1 MTRWESLHVEM
12 RVVALFL
19 LLEREN
25 MTDRQILGNIK
36 QAIITRPDDLVAY
49 DDYFQLQRLIS
60 ENEGVRGTIADNL
73 FLRNELQK
81 LIQRKPTTDKVIE
94 GHELLKKTYLYT
106 AKEIFADYMIYLEW
120 NRPPQ
125 ERFFLPRIHVMGKIA
140 KQIQRLA
147 DDELDELF
155 FSLPPRVGKT
165 TLIMFLMTWLIGR
178 DSERSNLYSAFSD
191 KITASFYNGVLEV
204 IQDPQTYLWHEIFPQ
219 QQIVQTNG
227 KDETLNID
235 RKKRYPSLTARS
247 LYGTLNGSCDCNGFM
262 IADDLLGGIEEAMSP
277 DRLLS
282 AWEKTDNNLI
292 PRCKEQAKLCWVGTR
307 WAENDPIGKR
317 LSTLQSDGR
326 FRDRR
331 FLVINTPALNEKGE
345 SNFHYAY
352 GVGFSTTFY
361 QQRKASFEQNDD
373 SASWEAQYMGQPV
386 ERSGR
391 LFDPSE
397 MKFWNGELPDT
408 GLVRKFMAIDPAFG
422 GGDYVAAPI
431 AYQYEDGSVYIV
443 DVVYS
448 NCDKKIT
455 QPMIAEKIVRWNL
468 QAAQF
473 EANAS
478 TASYAEKVE
487 ELVQAR
493 KYKLNISYKAAPT
506 NVAKQVRIF
515 DKAPEI
521 KQFFFLEGSK
531 RTNEYEQ
538 FMNNVHAFQING
550 NNKHD
555 DAPDSLAQLVDMMI
569 ATGTNVHVIKRIF

>member
-1 MTRWESLHVEM
+1 MKD
-12 RVVALFL
+12 RVVL
-19 LLEREN
+19 
-25 MTDRQILGNIK
+25 DNIK
-36 QAIITRPDDLVAY
+36 SAILTNPDDLVAY
-49 DDYFQLQRLIS
+49 EDYFQLLRLIS
-60 ENEGVRGTIADNL
+60 ETEGVRATAKDN
-73 FLRNELQK
+73 FWLRGELQK
-81 LIQRKPTTDKVIE
+81 LIQRNVATDQTIE
-94 GHELLKKTYLYT
+94 GHELLKRTYLYT
-106 AKEIFADYMIYLEW
+106 AKEFFDDYMIYLEW
-120 NRPPQ
+120 NRPPE

-140 KQIQRLA
+140 RYIQMLA

-191 KITASFYNGVLEV
+191 KITSSFYNGVLEV
-204 IQDPQTYLWHEIFPQ
+204 INDPCTYLWHDVFPT

-235 RKKRYPSLTARS
+235 RRKRYPSLTARS

-292 PRCKEQAKLCWVGTR
+292 PRCKEQAKMCWVGTR

-317 LSTLQSDGR
+317 LNTLQSDTRFANRR
-326 FRDRR
+326 FR
-331 FLVINTPALNEKGE
+331 VINTPALNDRGE
-345 SNFHYAY
+345 SNFTYAY
-352 GVGFSTTFY
+352 GVGFSTEFY

-373 SASWEAQYMGQPV
+373 TASWEAQYMGQPV

-397 MKFWNGELPDT
+397 MRFWNGELPLET
-408 GLVRKFMAIDPAFG
+408 PVRKFMAIDPAFG

-448 NCDKKIT
+448 NQNKKIT
-455 QPMIAEKIVRWNL
+455 QPMIAEKIVRWGV

-478 TASYAEKVE
+478 TSSYAEKVE
-487 ELVQAR
+487 ELVNGR
-493 KYKLNISYKAAPT
+493 NYKLNITYKAAPT

-538 FMNNVHAFQING
+538 FMNNVHSFQING
-550 NNKHD
+550 QNKHD
-555 DAPDSLAQLVDMMI
+555 DAPDSLSQLVDMMI
-569 ATGTNVHVIKRIF
+569 SSGANVRVIHRIF

>member
-1 MTRWESLHVEM
+1 MGVITRLNTCSGS
-12 RVVALFL
+12 FL
-19 LLEREN
+19 LFREKN
-25 MTDRQILGNIK
+25 MNDRQVLENIK
-36 QAIITRPDDLVAY
+36 QSIIAHPKDIVAY
-49 DDYFQLQRLIS
+49 DDYFQMQRLIG
-60 ENEGVRGTIADNL
+60 EVDGVRATTTDNQW
-73 FLRNELQK
+73 LRNELQK
-81 LIQRKPTTDKVIE
+81 LIQARVSTDCTIE
-94 GHELLKKTYLYT
+94 AHELLKRTYLYT
-106 AKEIFADYMIYLEW
+106 SKEYFSDYMIHLEW

-125 ERFFLPRIHVMGKIA
+125 ERFYLPRIHVMGKIA
-140 KQIQRLA
+140 RYIQMLA

-165 TLIMFLMTWLIGR
+165 TLIMFLVTWLIGR

-204 IQDPQTYLWHEIFPQ
+204 IKDPHTYTWNEIFPQ

-235 RKKRYPSLTARS
+235 RAKRYPSLTARS

-262 IADDLLGGIEEAMSP
+262 IADDLLGGIEEALSP
-277 DRLLS
+277 DRLVS

-307 WAENDPIGKR
+307 WAEGDPIGKR
-317 LSTLQSDGR
+317 LSTLQNDGR
-326 FRDRR
+326 FKDRR
-331 FLVINTPALNEKGE
+331 FRVINTPALNEKGE
-345 SNFHYAY
+345 SNFQYAY

-373 SASWEAQYMGQPV
+373 TASWDAQYMGQPV

-391 LFDPSE
+391 LFDMSD
-397 MKFWNGELPDT
+397 MKFWNGELPDEPPI
-408 GLVRKFMAIDPAFG
+408 RKFMAVDPAFG

-448 NCDKKIT
+448 NADKKIT
-455 QPMIAEKIVRWNL
+455 QPLIAERIVRWGVS
-468 QAAQF
+468 AAQF

-478 TASYAEKVE
+478 TASYPEKVE
-487 ELVQAR
+487 ELVNDR
-493 KYKLNISYKAAPT
+493 KYHLNMSYKSAPT
-506 NVAKQVRIF
+506 NVAKTVRIF

-521 KQFFFLEGSK
+521 KQFYFLEGAK
-531 RTNEYEQ
+531 RNNEYEQ
-538 FMNNVHAFQING
+538 FMNNVHSFQING
-550 NNKHD
+550 QNKHD

-569 ATGTNVHVIKRIF
+569 SAGTNVRVMRRAF

>member
-1 MTRWESLHVEM
+1 
-12 RVVALFL
+12 
-19 LLEREN
+19 
-25 MTDRQILGNIK
+25 MTDRQVLENIK
-36 QAIITRPDDLVAY
+36 QSIIVHPKDIVAY
-49 DDYFQLQRLIS
+49 GDYFQMQRLIADVD
-60 ENEGVRGTIADNL
+60 GVRATKTDNEW
-73 FLRNELQK
+73 LRNELTK
-81 LIQRKPTTDKVIE
+81 LIQQKVSTDTTIE
-94 GHELLKKTYLYT
+94 AHELLKKTYLFT
-106 AKEIFADYMIYLEW
+106 SKEYFSDYMIHLEW

-125 ERFFLPRIHVMGKIA
+125 ERFYLPRIHVMGKIA
-140 KQIQRLA
+140 RYIQMLA

-165 TLIMFLMTWLIGR
+165 TLIMFLVTWLIGR

-204 IQDPQTYLWHEIFPQ
+204 IKDPHTYTWNEIFPQ

-235 RKKRYPSLTARS
+235 RAKRYPSLTARS

-262 IADDLLGGIEEAMSP
+262 IADDLLGGIEEALSP
-277 DRLLS
+277 DRLIS

-307 WAENDPIGKR
+307 WAEEDPIGKR
-317 LSTLQSDGR
+317 LSTLQNDGR
-326 FRDRR
+326 FKDRR
-331 FLVINTPALNEKGE
+331 FRVINTPALNEKGE
-345 SNFHYAY
+345 SNFQYAY

-373 SASWEAQYMGQPV
+373 TASWDAQYMGQPV

-397 MKFWNGELPDT
+397 MKFWNGELPEE
-408 GLVRKFMAIDPAFG
+408 GLVRKFMACDPAFG

-455 QPMIAEKIVRWNL
+455 QPLLAERIVRWGV

-478 TASYAEKVE
+478 TSSYPEKVE
-487 ELVQAR
+487 ELVNDR
-493 KYKLNISYKAAPT
+493 KYHLNISYKSAPT
-506 NVAKQVRIF
+506 NVAKTVRIF

-521 KQFFFLEGSK
+521 KQFYFLEGSK

-538 FMNNVHAFQING
+538 FMNNVHSFQING

-569 ATGTNVHVIKRIF
+569 ASGTNVRVMRRAF